1 MRTPEDHLLEVAQ
14 LLPRHPSRAVP
25 LSQALG
31 ARLVSDIHAVVDS
44 PRFDNSQ
51 MDGYA
56 LSLAQV
62 HQTPASFP
70 AGPTIPAGTDP
81 DAHYPQ
87 GLADQIAP
95 IMTGA
100 KLPAGTAAIVPV
112 EKCEP
117 GQFVAT
123 GGQVTVPQI
132 PEGQFIRPAGSDIT
146 TGEPL
151 LNAGAT
157 IDPVAIGVLAGQ
169 GIERVEVT
177 APARVVL
184 CTGGAEVGGGGDA
197 VASIPDS
204 NGPMLQALCERAG
217 IQVAAR
223 VLTNDDLGQLRAD
236 LGAAV
241 TEHSPTAIITSG
253 GISHGKFEVIRQ
265 LLEPQGWFGH
275 VSQQPG
281 GPQGLSTFRGTPV
294 ISLPGNPISTMVS
307 FRLFVAPLL
316 GIAPEPVAARLSE
329 DIRGLPD
336 RDQFLRGRLYVDEM
350 EVHRVGS
357 VGGAGSHLLA
367 QALTANCL
375 IHIKAPGHYSADMRV
390 TAYPL

>member
-1 MRTPEDHLLEVAQ
+1 MRTPEDHLLALSQ
-14 LLPRHPSRAVP
+14 LLPERPARATP

-31 ARLVSDIHAVVDS
+31 TRLVDDLHAVADS

-62 HQTPASFP
+62 RQTPARF
-70 AGPTIPAGTDP
+70 AVGPTIPAGTDP
-81 DAHYPQ
+81 DSHYPQ
-87 GLADQIAP
+87 GVTDRIAP

-100 KLPAGTAAIVPV
+100 KLPAGAAAIVPV

-117 GQFVAT
+117 GEFAAE
-123 GGQVTVPQI
+123 GEQVLVPQL

-146 TGEPL
+146 TGEL
-151 LNAGAT
+151 LLSAGAV
-157 IDPVAIGVLAGQ
+157 IDPVAIGVLASQ
-169 GIERVEVT
+169 GITEVEVAT
-177 APARVVL
+177 PARVVL

-217 IQVAAR
+217 IAVAAR
-223 VLTNDDLGQLRAD
+223 VLTNDDLAQLETD

-241 TEHSPTAIITSG
+241 AEHSPTAIITSG

-265 LLEPQGWFGH
+265 LLESHGWFGH
-275 VSQQPG
+275 VAQQPG

-294 ISLPGNPISTMVS
+294 ICLPGNPISTMVS

-316 GIAPEPVAARLSE
+316 GIVPEPVTARLSQ
-329 DIRGLPD
+329 DVRGLPD
-336 RDQFLRGRLYVDEM
+336 RDQFLRGKLYVDDL
-350 EVHRVGS
+350 EVHRVVP

-367 QALTANCL
+367 QALSANCL
-375 IHIKAPGHYSADMRV
+375 IQIKAPGSYSADMRV
-390 TAYPL
+390 TAHPF